1 MTVKD
6 LINELN
12 FLVEKDKDIEDYRV
26 MLSLDEEGN
35 DYKPL
40 YTVEFGQKDY
50 RENTLVLWPQ

>member
-50 RENTLVLWPQ
+50 RENTLVLWP